1 MPMMDR
7 SAAKLQLAWMRGQ
20 YMLRMLDLT
29 AHLQDRPPGQ
39 SQLLYYLLRCMR

>member
-29 AHLQDRPPGQ
+29 Q
-39 SQLLYYLLRCMR
+39 SHRMMRLRQLRIDVCA